1 MLRLL
6 VFRLEELRTDE
17 NVEVK
22 GEAVDVGRPVGSSDD
37 EPRSVAKGAR
47 PRRAPVAG
55 AGRPQA
61 EGCALAARL
70 LEFLFVT
77 EAMEF

>member
-1 MLRLL
+1 MTRLF

-17 NVEVK
+17 KVEVK
-22 GEAVDVGRPVGSSDD
+22 GGAVDVGRPVGSSDD
-37 EPRSVAKGAR
+37 EPRSVARGVR

-55 AGRPQA
+55 ASKPQA
-61 EGCALAARL
+61 EGCTLAGRA
-70 LEFLFVT
+70 LEFLFVL